1 VWVKTMD
8 RLFKGAFHYGVS
20 TATANTAILRLV
32 EPRRNSKARVTS
44 MNYRSGSTAH
54 TLTIMKPVA
63 TTTAPA
69 GAAASQADIVLETAS
84 PVAAEAL
91 AASDYLAW
99 ENADGGFNYGVV
111 SSVSGNTVTLAASL
125 TVAIPAGALVWAFY
139 EVGRATHQVFSPA
152 ASVTTLLADAIA
164 GVTEPPDFYQP
175 LLIHS
180 NNATAQSWLVNV
192 SGYHAKW

>member
-1 VWVKTMD
+1 MD
-8 RLFKGAFHYGVS
+8 RLFKGAFHYGV
-20 TATANTAILRLV
+20 TTANAGTAFLRLV

-54 TLTIMKPVA
+54 TLTVMKPVG
-63 TTTAPA
+63 TTVAPE
-69 GAAASQADIVLETAS
+69 GADKDQKDILLENAS
-84 PVAAEAL
+84 PFAGEAL

-99 ENADGGFNYGVV
+99 ENADGGFNYDTVA
-111 SSVSGNTVTLAASL
+111 SLSDKTVTL
-125 TVAIPAGALVWAFY
+125 TNNVPVDIPPGALVWAFY
-139 EVGRATHQVFSPA
+139 EVGRSAHQVHSPA
-152 ASVTTLLADAIA
+152 ASTTTLFSDAIS
-164 GVTEPPDFYQP
+164 GVAEPNNFYQP

>member
-1 VWVKTMD
+1 MD
-8 RLFKGAFHYGVS
+8 RLFKGAFHYGV
-20 TATANTAILRLV
+20 TTANAGTAFLRLV

-54 TLTIMKPVA
+54 TLTVMKPVA
-63 TTTAPA
+63 VTVAPE
-69 GAAASQADIVLETAS
+69 GADADQDEILLETGS
-84 PVAAEAL
+84 PFTGEAL

-99 ENADGGFNYGVV
+99 ENANGGFNFGVV
-111 SSVSGNTVTLAASL
+111 ASLAGNVVTLAAN
-125 TVAIPAGALVWAFY
+125 VPIAIPAGALVWAFY
-139 EVGRATHQVFSPA
+139 EVGRSAHQVHSPA
-152 ASVTTLLADAIA
+152 ASTTTLFSDAIS
-164 GVTEPPDFYQP
+164 GVAEPNNFYQP

>member
-1 VWVKTMD
+1 MKTMD
-8 RLFKGAFHYGVS
+8 RLFKGAFHYGVT
-20 TATANTAILRLV
+20 TATAATAFLRLV

-54 TLTIMKPVA
+54 TLTVMKVVA

-69 GAAASQADIVLETAS
+69 GAAASQTAIVLATGS
-84 PVAAEAL
+84 PLSTEAL
-91 AASDYLAW
+91 AASDFLAW
-99 ENADGGFNYGVV
+99 ENADGGFNFGSV
-111 SSVSGNTVTLAASL
+111 SSLSVNTVTMGANVP
-125 TVAIPAGALVWAFY
+125 VAIPAGALVWAFY
-139 EVGRATHQVFSPA
+139 EVGRATHQVHSPA
-152 ASVTTLLADAIA
+152 ASTTTLFSDAIS
-164 GVTEPPDFYQP
+164 GVVEPVNFYQP

>member
-1 VWVKTMD
+1 MD
-8 RLFKGAFHYGVS
+8 RLFKGAFHYGVTTQS
-20 TATANTAILRLV
+20 ANTAILRLV

-54 TLTIMKPVA
+54 TLTVMKVVA

-69 GAAASQADIVLETAS
+69 GAAADQTDIVLATGS
-84 PVAAEAL
+84 PVSGEAL

-99 ENADGGFNYGVV
+99 ENANGGFNFGVV
-111 SSVSGNTVTLAASL
+111 SSLAGSTVTMSANVP
-125 TVAIPAGALVWAFY
+125 VAIPAGALVWAFY

-164 GVTEPPDFYQP
+164 GVAEPPDFYQP